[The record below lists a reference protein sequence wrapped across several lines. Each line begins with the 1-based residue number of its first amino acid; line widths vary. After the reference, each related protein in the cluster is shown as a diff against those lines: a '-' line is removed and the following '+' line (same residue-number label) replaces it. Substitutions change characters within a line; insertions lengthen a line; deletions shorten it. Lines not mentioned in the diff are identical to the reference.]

1 MSFLFEAIDL
11 NYTIN
16 NKKIL
21 NNLNFKIPKNK
32 LTCILGKSGS
42 GKTSLI
48 SILTGKIKNVNIE
61 GILKFNNNLFDK
73 SLINNISAFVDQ
85 NDILSPNLT
94 TYELLEFCVNLKL
107 KDLNNLEKKEKINN
121 LLFNLDLNEQKNV
134 IIGNNEKKGLSGGQ
148 KKRLSIA
155 LEIINDPNLI
165 FLDEPTSGLDT
176 YNAFNVI
183 NILKNMTEN
192 NKTIIVIL
200 HQPASEIFNLLDN
213 ILILD
218 DGNLCYCD
226 EKDNF
231 ISYIKNLGFECPI
244 YTNPLD
250 YLFMNLLHTKYNA
263 KTLIDYY
270 NNNQK
275 TNINE
280 INVINEIDENHENND
295 IIEIKKNTNK
305 QFYKD
310 FKIILTRKF
319 KEIYRNKRSFKVKII
334 QSIFLAI
341 IIALVFMTFDYSQK
355 SIQNRLGFLFFICI
369 EIFMSSVY
377 SNIHLFFVEKNIFYK
392 EYSSGWYSLLSFY
405 TSKILAELP
414 VSILTSFLL
423 TTIVY
428 FLVGL
433 KKNFVNYIIFIIIIF
448 FCTLCGNAFGILIGT
463 LFSKIEL
470 ALSASPAIIL
480 PILLLSGFFI
490 NSSNV
495 PIYLRWIKYL
505 SPIYYSF
512 SSLVQNELSNL
523 NFDCDNSTNDCE
535 YKTGEEVLHDL
546 NLNHENMN
554 IIINI
559 IIMLT
564 IYILLSFFS
573 YIFLKKYIKKSKED
587 PYKNINN
594 KQINNYKNIRD
605 SHIEINERS
614 SKNDNTK
621 SKYKIESIII

>member
-1 MSFLFEAIDL
+1 MSFLFEVNNL
-11 NYTIN
+11 NYSIN

-48 SILTGKIKNVNIE
+48 SILAGKIKNGDIE
-61 GILKFNNNLFDK
+61 GILKFNNNFFDK
-73 SLINNISAFVDQ
+73 AIVNNISAFVNQ

-94 TYELLEFCVNLKL
+94 SYELLELCVNLKL
-107 KDLNNLEKKEKINN
+107 KDLNNIEKTAKINN
-121 LLFNLDLNEQKNV
+121 LLYNLDLNDQKN
-134 IIGNNEKKGLSGGQ
+134 ILIGNDEKKGLSGGQ

-155 LEIINDPNLI
+155 LEIINDPNII

-183 NILKNMTEN
+183 KILKNMTET
-192 NKTIIVIL
+192 NKTIIIIL
-200 HQPASEIFNLLDN
+200 HQPASEIFNLLDYL
-213 ILILD
+213 LILD
-218 DGNLCYCD
+218 DGNICYCD
-226 EKDNF
+226 KKNNF
-231 ISYIKNLGFECPI
+231 IDHINNLGFDCPI

-250 YLFMNLLHTKYNA
+250 YLFMKLLHTNYNSNL
-263 KTLIDYY
+263 LIDYY
-270 NNNQK
+270 NNNLDDSQND
-275 TNINE
+275 NINI
-280 INVINEIDENHENND
+280 INNNNNLKNY
-295 IIEIKKNTNK
+295 EKNTNK
-305 QFYKD
+305 RFYKD
-310 FKIILTRKF
+310 FKILLNRKF
-319 KEIYRNKRSFKVKII
+319 KEIYRNRRSFKVKII

-341 IIALVFMTFDYSQK
+341 IIALVFMRFDYSQK
-355 SIQNRLGFLFFICI
+355 SIKNRLGFMFFICI

-414 VSILTSFLL
+414 VSIFTSFIL

-428 FLVGL
+428 FIVGL
-433 KKNFVNYIIFIIIIF
+433 KQNFVNYIIFIIIIF

-490 NSSNV
+490 DSSNV

-512 SSLVQNELSNL
+512 SALVQNELTDL
-523 NFDCDNSTNDCE
+523 NFECTNSTNNCE
-535 YKTGEEVLHDL
+535 YNTGQEVLYDL
-546 NLNHENMN
+546 NLNHEKMTIVLNL
-554 IIINI
+554 
-559 IIMLT
+559 IIMFVIYIILSV
-564 IYILLSFFS
+564 ISYILL
-573 YIFLKKYIKKSKED
+573 KTYIKKSKED
-587 PYKNINN
+587 PYKNLNN
-594 KQINNYKNIRD
+594 KEATQNSIQRGGENNNVY
-605 SHIEINERS
+605 
-614 SKNDNTK
+614 
-621 SKYKIESIII
+621 SIIV